1 MRCPACASTKLRIG
15 VVFTGEVACEFRNGS
30 VVEILEGSTLQ
41 SAWDDESRCS
51 CLTCNWSGFV
61 HDLRSLEDLV
71 PDRKL
76 SDRKLS
82 ESELLGMERD
92 LLLGKCPKRLE
103 RRVGK
108 VVDAVRKLQTQ
119 LQILETLDR
128 AKNKGRRIKQ
138 SDTAIL

>member
-15 VVFTGEVACEFRNGS
+15 VIFTGEVACEFRNGS

-51 CLTCNWSGFV
+51 CLTCNWSGHV
-61 HDLRSLEDLV
+61 HDLRGRALEDLV
-71 PDRKL
+71 RDRNL
-76 SDRKLS
+76 P
-82 ESELLGMERD
+82 ETELLGMERD

-119 LQILETLDR
+119 LQILETLER
-128 AKNKGRRIKQ
+128 AGNKGRRVTQ